1 MKNIIQTYMSNEKN
15 PHYSS
20 NKIETDTAAYEYKL
34 FDNFSSSEITESI
47 RILSTPST
55 FARNIL
61 YYVQEAGKLKSLKS
75 HISKREALDS
85 YLFIIVITGSGIMT
99 YEEQTYAIAAG
110 DLLLIDCA
118 KSYSHQSSD
127 NDPWELMWVHFNGT
141 EMDQLYHYFMNKY
154 KSIRLRTINPSYYYD
169 IIEKL
174 LTLSSQKSTASEL
187 LISNLLYGMVI
198 NILTAEDILPS
209 NNEKTCSNKLVQIK
223 NYIDEH
229 YSDKISLEILAE
241 KYFISKYH
249 MAREFKKIYGVTMIS
264 YVNIKRI
271 TQAKGLLRFS
281 DRQIEEIGGACG
293 IMDNSYFNK
302 VFRKTEGMTASEYR
316 KKWRGEQ

>member
-1 MKNIIQTYMSNEKN
+1 MKIEIQTNNQDDKN

-20 NKIETDTAAYEYKL
+20 AKIEINSVACEYKL
-34 FDNFSSSEITESI
+34 FDSFSSSEITESV

-55 FARNIL
+55 FAKNTL

-75 HISKREALDS
+75 HISKRESLDS
-85 YLFIIVITGSGIMT
+85 YLFIIVTAGSGTIT
-99 YEEQTYAIAAG
+99 YEEQVFAIEVG

-118 KSYSHQSSD
+118 KSYSHQSSED
-127 NDPWELMWVHFNGT
+127 DPWELMWVHFNGT
-141 EMDQLYHYFMNKY
+141 DMDQFYHYFMNKY
-154 KSIRLRTINPSYYYD
+154 KSIRFRTMNPSYYYE
-169 IIEKL
+169 IIERL
-174 LTLSSQKSTASEL
+174 LTLSSQKSTDSEL

-198 NILTAEDILPS
+198 NILTAEDIFTN
-209 NNEKTCSNKLVQIK
+209 NNEKICASKLIQIK
-223 NYIDEH
+223 NYIDEN
-229 YSDKISLEILAE
+229 YSNKISLEDLAR
-241 KYFISKYH
+241 KFFISKYH
-249 MAREFKKIYGVTMIS
+249 MAREFKKTYGVTMIS

-316 KKWRGEQ
+316 KKWRGVQ